1 VNKLFRVEPDEEQY
15 PNSDVIASHHWTLPG
30 VFCPY
35 CDDSWGSTLA
45 YPTIEMPDLKPTAKA
60 RSRSPIPLKEFRD
73 LVERHPKLKELFILP
88 GTQFGELVGKVIGTP
103 GDFAWVH
110 SWYLLIKKERLNE
123 LVGRGFKS
131 PDVSEPDLLFQ
142 RKTEALLEF
151 EIRPLAS
158 WDIKKLKKS
167 YKCEHCGFFRDGLRD
182 EAFPSVLGASIPT
195 HVDLFS
201 IKQAPAIILC
211 REPFVRLVKELG
223 LTNITF
229 RKIRVS

>member
-1 VNKLFRVEPDEEQY
+1 
-15 PNSDVIASHHWTLPG
+15 
-30 VFCPY
+30 
-35 CDDSWGSTLA
+35 
-45 YPTIEMPDLKPTAKA
+45 MPELKPTAKA
-60 RSRSPIPLKEFRD
+60 RARSPIPLKEFRE
-73 LVERHPKLKELFILP
+73 LVERHPELKDLLILP

-110 SWYLLIKKERLNE
+110 SWYLLIKRERLNE
-123 LVGRGFKS
+123 LVRGGFKS

-158 WDIKKLKKS
+158 WDIKKLKKR
-167 YKCEHCGFFRDGLRD
+167 YTCEHCGFFRDGLR
-182 EAFPSVLGASIPT
+182 ENAFPSVWGASIPT

-211 REPFVRLVKELG
+211 REQFVRLVKELG
-223 LTNITF
+223 LTNIRF
-229 RKIRVS
+229 SRIRVS